1 MSPQSEACKVIP
13 CSLEEKQFVFVSYA
27 HGDAEVVYPII
38 EGINADGYPV
48 WYDKGINISSTWTDE
63 IAKAIMCCGAFVVFV
78 SRESMAS
85 TYVRSEIEFAFNN
98 KITIIPVYLDGMEV
112 LPPGLAMGLNAT
124 QGITDIKNPQKI
136 VSQICGAL
144 VYNNVPNQ
152 DKKNTDVKYKKYKDE
167 SARRRQAPLYAG
179 IIAAA
184 IIIGVLCWNARSSMI
199 GGVSKPGADVTGNP
213 GGFSVSLGK
222 SSYIPAEP
230 VMVDVSDLTQKMI
243 DDGAVVGICKTV
255 AKQGE
260 YISYRYIGQKE
271 ERIKLRAPLDTGE
284 YEVRGYTNGNA
295 MTESTLAG
303 SAAFTVEGG
312 SMGAFSAALVKSRF
326 APQESFMVNVNGVTK
341 FMQEDAAFVGI
352 YKEDAAPDT
361 FIVYQPIS
369 EMSEQVQ
376 FNAPNETGKYEIR
389 GYTNNYVFAEQTMTL
404 RIPFEVSD

>member
-13 CSLEEKQFVFVSYA
+13 CNLEEKEFVFVSYA
-27 HGDAEVVYPII
+27 HSDAEVVYPII

-63 IAKAIMCCGAFVVFV
+63 IARAIMGCGIFIVFV
-78 SRESMAS
+78 SRESVAS
-85 TYVRSEIEFAFNN
+85 SYVRSEIEFAFNN
-98 KITIIPVYLDGMEV
+98 KIKIIPVYLDGMEV

-124 QGITDIKNPQKI
+124 QGITDIKTPRKI
-136 VSQICGAL
+136 VSQICEAL
-144 VYNNVPNQ
+144 VYNNVPHR
-152 DKKNTDVKYKKYKDE
+152 DKKNTDVKYKKYKDVHP
-167 SARRRQAPLYAG
+167 RRRPAPLYAG

-184 IIIGVLCWNARSSMI
+184 IIIGFMYWNARNSAV
-199 GGVSKPGADVTGNP
+199 GGAGVTVNP
-213 GGFSVSLGK
+213 RGFSFSLGK

-260 YISYRYIGQKE
+260 YISYEYIRQKE

-303 SAAFTVEGG
+303 AAAFTVEGD
-312 SMGAFSAALVKSRF
+312 SMGAFSATLVKSRF
-326 APQESFMVNVNGVTK
+326 SPQESFMVNVNGVTK
-341 FMQEDAAFVGI
+341 FMQEYGAFVGI
-352 YKEDAAPDT
+352 YKEGAAPDT

-369 EMSEQVQ
+369 GMSQQVQ
-376 FNAPNETGKYEIR
+376 FNAPNETGKYE
-389 GYTNNYVFAEQTMTL
+389 
-404 RIPFEVSD
+404 